1 MIYNYIAV
9 PMNIPPIPQHDF
21 TILLVDDRPEN
32 LLSLE
37 EILLK
42 PGRKFITAQSGN
54 EALKQ
59 VLKHEHIGLIMLD
72 VQMPEMD
79 GFEVARILK
88 SNPRTKDISIIFVT
102 ALSREEQYVLKGFA
116 EGAVDYLQKPLDIN
130 VVRAKVNVFEQ
141 LYFNQ
146 FRLKSALTELDRIN
160 KQLEKFVYIVSHD
173 LKSPLSSVIMMLEL
187 IRNDA
192 HIKANEEVRENIDMV
207 YQASGRLSDMIMA
220 LLEYSTTSLSQQAI
234 EEVDLHQMVQQ
245 LAALLFPPKHIQIQ
259 IRQQLPSLVTRK
271 VKLEQVFQNLL
282 SNAIKYNDK
291 PQGLIEVGYTDK
303 EGYHEF
309 FVRDNGPGIA
319 EEDRSRIFKLFETTV
334 NQSQR
339 DSSTGIGLNLLKI
352 IVEEQGG
359 KIWVES
365 NPGEGSVFY
374 FEWMK

>member
-1 MIYNYIAV
+1 
-9 PMNIPPIPQHDF
+9 MNMPSMQQHDF

-42 PGRKFITAQSGN
+42 PGRQFLKANSGN

-59 VLKHEHIGLIMLD
+59 VLKHDHIGLIMLD

-146 FRLKSALTELDRIN
+146 YRLKTALEELDKIN

-187 IRNDA
+187 IKNDPY
-192 HIKANEEVRENIDMV
+192 IKANTDISENVGMV
-207 YQASGRLSDMIMA
+207 YQSSGRLSEMIMA
-220 LLEYSTTSLSQQAI
+220 LLEYSTTSLAQQAV
-234 EEVDLHQMVQQ
+234 EEVNTHLMVEE
-245 LAALLFPPKHIQIQ
+245 LAALLFPPKHIHIQ
-259 IRQQLPSLVTRK
+259 ILQPLPKFRTRI
-271 VKLEQVFQNLL
+271 VKLEQVFQNLI
-282 SNAIKYNDK
+282 SNAIKYNNK
-291 PQGLIEVGYTDK
+291 AKGLIEIGYEDRDT
-303 EGYHEF
+303 YYEF
-309 FVRDNGPGIA
+309 FVKDNGPGIA
-319 EEDRSRIFKLFETTV
+319 EEDRSRIFRLFEITDNT
-334 NQSQR
+334 STR

-365 NPGEGSVFY
+365 TKGEGSTF
-374 FEWMK
+374 FFQWMKSTSHL

>member
-1 MIYNYIAV
+1 
-9 PMNIPPIPQHDF
+9 MNIPPIQQHDF

-37 EILLK
+37 EILVKQGRQFLK
-42 PGRKFITAQSGN
+42 ANSGN

-59 VLKHEHIGLIMLD
+59 VLKHDHIGLIMLD

-146 FRLKSALTELDRIN
+146 YRLKTALTELDRIN

-187 IRNDA
+187 IKNDPY
-192 HIKANEEVRENIDMV
+192 IKADAEISENIGMV
-207 YQASGRLSDMIMA
+207 YQASGRLSEMIMA
-220 LLEYSTTSLSQQAI
+220 LLEYSTTSLSQQTV
-234 EEVDLHQMVQQ
+234 EETNTHSMVEE

-259 IRQQLPSLVTRK
+259 ILQTLPIFRTRK
-271 VKLEQVFQNLL
+271 VKLEQVFQNLI

-291 PQGLIEVGYTDK
+291 ANGRIEIGYTDK
-303 EGYHEF
+303 DNHYEF

-319 EEDRSRIFKLFETTV
+319 EEDRSRIFRLFEITDNT
-334 NQSQR
+334 STR

-359 KIWVES
+359 RIWVDS
-365 NPGEGSVFY
+365 TKGEGSTFS
-374 FEWMK
+374 FQWMK

>member
-1 MIYNYIAV
+1 
-9 PMNIPPIPQHDF
+9 MNIPPMLQHDF

-37 EILLK
+37 EILLR
-42 PGRKFITAQSGN
+42 PGRKFIKAQSGN

-59 VLKHEHIGLIMLD
+59 VLKYEHIGLIMLD

-102 ALSREEQYVLKGFA
+102 ALNREEQYVLKGFA

-146 FRLKSALTELDRIN
+146 YRLKTALAELDRIN

-173 LKSPLSSVIMMLEL
+173 LKSPLSSVIMMLDL
-187 IRNDA
+187 IKSDPHVRDNA
-192 HIKANEEVRENIDMV
+192 EVKENVDMV
-207 YQASGRLSDMIMA
+207 YQASGRLSEMIMA
-220 LLEYSTTSLSQQAI
+220 LLEYSTTSLSQQTI
-234 EEVDLHQMVQQ
+234 EEVNVHQMVEQ
-245 LAALLFPPKHIQIQ
+245 LAALLFPPKHIKIQ
-259 IRQQLPSLVTRK
+259 LLNQLPTLVTKK

-282 SNAIKYNDK
+282 SNAIKYNNK
-291 PQGLIEVGYTDK
+291 PQGLIQIGYTEQDSL
-303 EGYHEF
+303 HEF
-309 FVRDNGPGIA
+309 FVKDNGPGIA
-319 EEDRSRIFKLFETTV
+319 EADKNRIFKLFEITD
-334 NQSQR
+334 NQSHR

-365 NPGEGSVFY
+365 TEGEGSVFY
-374 FEWMK
+374 FQWMK

>member
-1 MIYNYIAV
+1 MPEHEFN
-9 PMNIPPIPQHDF
+9 
-21 TILLVDDRPEN
+21 ILLVDDRQEN

-37 EILLK
+37 EILVR
-42 PGRKFITAQSGN
+42 PGRKFIKAQSGN

-59 VLKHEHIGLIMLD
+59 VLKHDQIGLIMLD

-130 VVRAKVNVFEQ
+130 IVRAKVNVFEQ

-173 LKSPLSSVIMMLEL
+173 LKSPLSSVIMMMEL
-187 IRNDA
+187 IKQDA
-192 HIKANEEVRENIDMV
+192 LIQSNHELKENVEMV
-207 YQASGRLSDMIMA
+207 FQATGRLSDMIVA
-220 LLEYSTTSLSQQAI
+220 LLEYSTTSLSQQLI
-234 EEVDLHQMVQQ
+234 ERVDVHQMVQN
-245 LAALLFPPKHIQIQ
+245 LTALLFPPKHIQIKLLH
-259 IRQQLPSLVTRK
+259 QLPILTTKK

-291 PQGLIEVGYTDK
+291 PQGLIEVGYTEK
-303 EGYHEF
+303 ENVHEF

-319 EEDRSRIFKLFETTV
+319 DEDKERIFKLFETTH
-334 NQSQR
+334 NQSNR

-359 KIWVES
+359 KIWVDS
-365 NPGEGSVFY
+365 ILGEGSVFY
-374 FEWMK
+374 FQWVK

>member
-1 MIYNYIAV
+1 MIT
-9 PMNIPPIPQHDF
+9 PPENKQVF

-32 LLSLE
+32 LISLE

-42 PGRKFITAQSGN
+42 DGRAFLKASSGN
-54 EALKQ
+54 DALKM
-59 VLKHEHIGLIMLD
+59 VLKHDHIGLIMLD

-146 FRLKSALTELDRIN
+146 FNLKQTMVELDRIN

-187 IRNDA
+187 IKNDQY
-192 HIKANEEVRENIDMV
+192 IKANPEIRENIEMV
-207 YQASGRLSDMIMA
+207 YGASGRLSDMIMA
-220 LLEYSTTSLSQQAI
+220 LLEYSTTSLSQQAL
-234 EEVDLHQMVQQ
+234 EDTDCHSMVEQ
-245 LAALLFPPKHIQIQ
+245 LAALLFPPDHIRISITTTLPF
-259 IRQQLPSLVTRK
+259 IRTRK

-291 PQGLIEVGYTDK
+291 AEGLIEIGHTESDHY
-303 EGYHEF
+303 YEF

-319 EEDRSRIFKLFETTV
+319 DADKNRIFKLFETTS
-334 NQSQR
+334 NTSNR
-339 DSSTGIGLNLLKI
+339 DSSTGIGLNLLKM

-365 NPGEGSVFY
+365 EQGSGSVFY
-374 FEWMK
+374 FQWMK